1 MIKNEKDLTAKS
13 FNADLIKSCVDKTKK
28 SMLIFVVDIFSQI
41 SISNWNFQYFNH
53 VFLVY
58 RIFLELNTKK

>member
-53 VFLVY
+53 VFLV
-58 RIFLELNTKK
+58 